1 MGHALRVTEAGGGS
15 VTHGVS
21 KGGVAHASSEFRRV
35 LPGFLFKA
43 YLRCF
48 LQVRV
53 TTKVK
58 RIKAMGE
65 VQG

>member
-1 MGHALRVTEAGGGS
+1 